1 MISCIVIII
10 SLVLCVFIKLISIPA
25 GPPPVPPSPE
35 SDDEGQICSICF
47 EPWANSGNHRLASLK
62 CGHMFGFSCIEH
74 WLKGQGSKCPQ
85 CNAKARK
92 MDIRVLYAKSLKVLD
107 TSEKDRVVKELE
119 KERESKRKLELE
131 HAQIKLKYELKTQ
144 LVVKLQEE
152 LRMMKNSVAGS
163 SISSSQ
169 SIGLSQVGS
178 NGTKSKFRLVMN
190 FTLEMIKD
198 GGCRVMAYNEWLGM
212 MVVSLP
218 SQVAMFPGC
227 GVKKINVL
235 DMKSERYVPIHQKQI
250 RDLAFNPTKNDLLL
264 SVAMDK
270 LVKITNICNNT
281 TVGSYTADAPLWSC
295 CWNADE
301 VNQFFVGTAT
311 GSVIQYEI
319 SNTSGPKSVTKISG
333 SGPVVSMC
341 YIPFKASASFSNGG
355 LLVARLQ
362 SVSFVEFKNDSI
374 VDHVLPFE
382 GPFTSVSF
390 ENQNRHILI
399 SCRPSQ
405 RYPHARHMVCELQ
418 SVNVASDDPNRT
430 RLVTGNIIHTFKG
443 GTTQKVLSRSVIL
456 SNPMQD
462 GSVLVCA
469 SDEST
474 QSTCIWDL
482 SSVSCIQ
489 QLKGAENVIDIQAIN
504 SNQNSFLAL
513 LTDKF
518 VKFYKWV
525 DVL

>member
-1 MISCIVIII
+1 M
-10 SLVLCVFIKLISIPA
+10 
-25 GPPPVPPSPE
+25 
-35 SDDEGQICSICF
+35 
-47 EPWANSGNHRLASLK
+47 ASLK

-74 WLKGQGSKCPQ
+74 WLKGQGNKCPQ

-92 MDIRVLYAKSLKVLD
+92 TDIRVLYAKSLKVID

-119 KERESKRKLELE
+119 KERETKRKLELE
-131 HAQIKLKYELKTQ
+131 HAQIKLKYELKAQ

-152 LRMMKNSVAGS
+152 LRLIKSTVAGS
-163 SISSSQ
+163 SFSSSQ
-169 SIGLSQVGS
+169 SFRSSQP
-178 NGTKSKFRLVMN
+178 GTDVRQKKFKLVMYSV
-190 FTLEMIKD
+190 LEMIKD
-198 GGCRVMAYNEWLGM
+198 GGCRVMAFNEWLAM
-212 MVVSLP
+212 LVVSIP

-235 DMKSERYVPIHQKQI
+235 EMKSERYVPIHQKQI
-250 RDLAFNPTKNDLLL
+250 RDLAFNPAKNDLLL

-281 TVGSYTADAPLWSC
+281 TVGSYSADAPLWSC
-295 CWNADE
+295 CWNADN

-311 GSVIQYEI
+311 GSLLQYDTC
-319 SNTSGPKSVTKISG
+319 NTNGPKSVTKISG

-341 YIPFKASASFSNGG
+341 YIPYKASANFNSGG

-362 SVSFVEFKNDSI
+362 SVSFVEFKDDRV

-405 RYPHARHMVCELQ
+405 RYPHARHLVCELQ
-418 SVNVASDDPNRT
+418 CVNINNDDPTRT
-430 RLVTGNIIHTFKG
+430 RVVTGNIIHTFKG
-443 GTTQKVLSRSVIL
+443 GTTQRLLTRSVIL
-456 SNPMQD
+456 SNPLEPS
-462 GSVLVCA
+462 SVLVCA
-469 SDEST
+469 NDEST

-482 SSVSCIQ
+482 SSLSCVQ
-489 QLKGAENVIDIQAIN
+489 QLKGSENVIDIQAVH
-504 SNQNSFLAL
+504 SNQHSYLAL
-513 LTDKF
+513 LTEKS
-518 VKFYKWV
+518 VRMYKWV
-525 DVL
+525 DLL